1 MNYYLAPMMGYTDCY
16 FRSLVENIYG
26 NSVTTFSEMIVDKAI
41 IHNETKTITKHFLK
55 NNKPVNFKNNSK
67 FERTQD
73 LPPVSEMVYT
83 LMMWNRNSFLKSF
96 KKNKFA
102 MLHGRKYYFPISK
115 NS

>member
-55 NNKPVNFKNNSK
+55 NNKAPFKL
-67 FERTQD
+67 QAQI
-73 LPPVSEMVYT
+73 
-83 LMMWNRNSFLKSF
+83 LK
-96 KKNKFA
+96 KLKEQ
-102 MLHGRKYYFPISK
+102 
-115 NS
+115 